1 MKYSAKR
8 ARLLRVPAQDS
19 SSALKMKTGI
29 LHVEGWDCNI
39 SQTDKPSKS
48 GNIRSKRIM
57 SGLTDLVVSLSVHGW
72 GLAWYEQKK
81 TGSDITF
88 VIPNNGGGAIF
99 SFLDQRDLPE
109 FERLF
114 TTPHGLDLGAICAAS
129 GTDHERVE
137 RMNDFDGALERAR
150 RAPGVRVVEVVI
162 DLERNRRRHAEIQ
175 GAVDDAVDRTAGQR
189 PDHG

>member
-1 MKYSAKR
+1 MAASAAEGDALFVGNSMPVR
-8 ARLLRVPAQDS
+8 DLDYAMAPRDGLRVFANRGASGIDGLVS
-19 SSALKMKTGI
+19 TALGVAVTAPTVALIG
-29 LHVEGWDCNI
+29 
-39 SQTDKPSKS
+39 
-48 GNIRSKRIM
+48 
-57 SGLTDLVVSLSVHGW
+57 DLSLVHDAGALLW
-72 GLAWYEQKK
+72 NGR

>member
-1 MKYSAKR
+1 MP
-8 ARLLRVPAQDS
+8 ARDLDYAMAPRNGLRVLANRGASGIDGLVS
-19 SSALKMKTGI
+19 TALGAAAVTPTVALIGDLSFVYDAGALLWNGRRGI
-29 LHVEGWDCNI
+29 D
-39 SQTDKPSKS
+39 
-48 GNIRSKRIM
+48 
-57 SGLTDLVVSLSVHGW
+57 
-72 GLAWYEQKK
+72 A
-81 TGSDITF
+81 TF